1 MKYLK
6 FIGVVL
12 GLGIA
17 FLIGQKIYLTYK
29 YNSYVPQIETKESIL
44 KFLKETMVIDP
55 NSVYRIKDTL
65 MMSEMDNLFGPNK
78 IYIFDKNGT
87 VLDNNI
93 KKEQGTCYADLAKKM
108 CSGVDLKNSKFNS
121 LIANRFQTLKQNI
134 EPLIENEK
142 RFEDYE
148 YIIVFG
154 WAKYF
159 PESCDAEALKFL
171 DCLKSNYQSVHVVAL
186 NFDYYED

>member
-6 FIGVVL
+6 LIGIVF
-12 GLGIA
+12 GLGIV

-44 KFLKETMVIDP
+44 KFLKETKVIDS

-65 MMSEMDNLFGPNK
+65 MMNEMDNLFCPNK
-78 IYIFDKNGT
+78 IYIFDKSGT

-93 KKEQGTCYADLAKKM
+93 KKEEGTCYADLIKKM
-108 CSGVDLKNSKFNS
+108 CSGADLKNSNFNS
-121 LIANRFQTLKQNI
+121 LIKNRFQTLKQNI
-134 EPLIENEK
+134 EPLIENQIT
-142 RFEDYE
+142 FEDFE

-159 PESCDAEALKFL
+159 PESCDADALKFL
-171 DCLKSNYQSVHVVAL
+171 ECLKSNYNHVYVVAL
-186 NFDYYED
+186 NFDYYEN